1 VVYVYGFVRAGAL
14 ERFRHEGVGSADATV
29 VEGDGIAAI
38 VSPVRTAD
46 MKLKRRDLHRHLGVI
61 ESAFQSTTVIPC
73 AFGTIVESSAEL
85 EDGVLV
91 GAREDLLEGFERLD
105 GTVQM
110 NVKATYDEEELLREI
125 VAADPQVMQLRERT
139 RAADDAGYSDRVRLG
154 EIVAARIDERTE
166 RDAARVA
173 EALASHSVDIVLEPA
188 DRGVALRGAFLV
200 ERKSLARFESA
211 LEEISRAEQPLLRFE
226 AIGPLPPTA
235 FAASYVSSGG

>member
-1 VVYVYGFVRAGAL
+1 VVYVYAFVRAGAL
-14 ERFRHEGVGSADATV
+14 KRFRHEGVGNADATV

-38 VSPVRTAD
+38 VSPVKTMD

-73 AFGTIVESSAEL
+73 AFGTIVESPAEL

-91 GAREDLLEGFERLD
+91 GARDDLLEGFERLD

-125 VAADPQVMQLRERT
+125 VATDPQVLELRERT
-139 RAADDAGYSDRVRLG
+139 RGAGEAAHADRVLLG

-166 RDAARVA
+166 RDAARLV
-173 EALASHSVDIVLEPA
+173 EALASRSVDVALEPA
-188 DRGVALRGAFLV
+188 DRGAALKASFLV
-200 ERKSLARFESA
+200 ERKSLGRFESA
-211 LEEISRAEQPLLRFE
+211 LEEIARAEQPLLRFE

-235 FAASYVSSGG
+235 FAASYVSSRG

>member
-14 ERFRHEGVGSADATV
+14 KRFRHEGVGSADATV

-38 VSPVRTAD
+38 VSPVRTTD
-46 MKLKRRDLHRHLGVI
+46 LKLKRRDLHRHLGVI

-125 VAADPQVMQLRERT
+125 VATDPHVLQLRERT
-139 RAADDAGYSDRVRLG
+139 RGAGEAAHHDKVRLG

-166 RDAARVA
+166 RDAARIA
-173 EALASHSVDIVLEPA
+173 EALAAHAVDVSLEPA
-188 DRGVALRGAFLV
+188 DRGVALRAAFLV
-200 ERKSLARFESA
+200 ERRSLARFDSA
-211 LEEISRAEQPLLRFE
+211 VEAVARAEQPLLRFE

-235 FAASYVSSGG
+235 FAASYVSGRG